1 MVTLSKPLAILILFL
16 TTLFW
21 GTTFPFTKELT
32 RVLHPVWIIT
42 LRFGCAAIILLL
54 LAYPNIRKA
63 AKTISK
69 RDYGLFLLLGILNLG
84 GILFLTMSLKI
95 SEVANSSFLLSI
107 ALLIIPFWELLL
119 FGIPLR
125 RKIIVALTMMLCG
138 IYLMS
143 YGFELPRRLVAG
155 DLLALLAA
163 LIYSFYIILVG
174 LLSKRYHAGV
184 IMFIAFSITALLC
197 LPLGLA
203 IPQATTPDFSALGMQ
218 TVFNLGFLV
227 VIGTVTPYVLMGVG
241 QRTVDAQT
249 SAMIYILEPVF
260 ATLIALF
267 FFAQPISFTK
277 YIGAGIILIA
287 QWIAI
292 RRS

>member
-32 RVLHPVWIIT
+32 KVLHPLWIIT
-42 LRFGCAAIILLL
+42 LRFGFAAVILLV
-54 LAYPNIRKA
+54 LAFPHIRKA
-63 AKTISK
+63 LQSMPK
-69 RDYGLFLLLGILNLG
+69 RDFGLFMLLGVLNLG

-95 SEVANSSFLLSI
+95 SDVANSSFLLSF
-107 ALLIIPFWELLL
+107 ALLMIPFWELLM
-119 FGIPLR
+119 FGTTLR
-125 RKIIVALTMMLCG
+125 RNIIVAVCLMLCG

-143 YGFELPRRLVAG
+143 YGFELPRRLIAG
-155 DLLALLAA
+155 DLMALAA
-163 LIYSFYIILVG
+163 AFIYSFYVILVG
-174 LLSKRYHAGV
+174 LLSKRYHSGV
-184 IMFIAFSITALLC
+184 VMFITFSVTALLC
-197 LPLGLA
+197 LPLGFAL
-203 IPQATTPDFSALGMQ
+203 PQAAVPGLGVFGNQ
-218 TVFNLGFLV
+218 TIFNLGFLV
-227 VIGTVTPYVLMGVG
+227 VIGTVTPYVLMSVG

-267 FFAQPISFTK
+267 FFGQPVGLTKFT
-277 YIGAGIILIA
+277 GAGIILIA